1 VKGGEVEVVSELE
14 VYELSVLGVLG
25 VAEVVGGEED
35 AS

>member
-1 VKGGEVEVVSELE
+1 MKGGEVEVVSELE
-14 VYELSVLGVLG
+14 VYELSMLRVLG

>member
-1 VKGGEVEVVSELE
+1 MKGGEVEVVSELE

-25 VAEVVGGEED
+25 VAEVMRGEED